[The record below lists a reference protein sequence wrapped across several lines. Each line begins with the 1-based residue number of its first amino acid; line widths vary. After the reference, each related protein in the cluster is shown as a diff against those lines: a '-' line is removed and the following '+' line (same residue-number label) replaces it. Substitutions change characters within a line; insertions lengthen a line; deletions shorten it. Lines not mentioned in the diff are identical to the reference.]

1 MTLSF
6 LILGGLLALGVPIA
20 FALGIAP
27 LLTLADRGIPFIA
40 LPQIIFEATDSFVL
54 LAVPLF
60 ILSGLLMQHG
70 GIAGRLVDVAVALLG
85 WLRGGLA
92 ASVVLTSMMFSTI
105 SGSSAATAAAVGSV
119 LIPQMSRSGYPKPF
133 AAATVASSAELGVII
148 PPSVPMVIYAM
159 LTGVSVIDLFIA
171 GILPGL
177 LIGASLIVTCLVVS
191 AIRGFGE
198 VEPFRLGPWLR
209 GLAVA
214 VRRAWAALLMPL
226 LVLGGIYGG
235 VFTPTEAAVIAVF
248 YALLV
253 GIFVYGELRWRDVPE
268 ILRQAAVTSAVVMII
283 VSFTAILAYV
293 LALLRAPDIVLDWL
307 RALSSDPLV
316 FLLLV
321 NVLLLLV
328 GIMFEPLPAI
338 LILGPLL
345 HPVAVGM
352 GIDGVHF
359 GLILIV
365 NTAVGMVTPPVGAN
379 LFISCA
385 IARISM
391 EQLTRPLMA
400 FLGVLVL
407 DILIITYVPALS
419 LALLAR

>member
-1 MTLSF
+1 LTISF
-6 LILGGLLALGVPIA
+6 LLLIGLLALGVPIA

-27 LLTLADRGIPFIA
+27 LAALADKGIPFIA

-60 ILSGLLMQHG
+60 ILSGQLMQHG

-85 WLRGGLA
+85 WLRGGLS

-119 LIPQMSRSGYPKPF
+119 LIPQMKREGYPVPF

-159 LTGVSVIDLFIA
+159 LTGISVIDLFIA
-171 GILPGL
+171 GILPGI
-177 LIGASLIVTCLVVS
+177 LIGVSLIITCLVVS
-191 AIRGFGE
+191 GLRGYGQ
-198 VEPFRLGPWLR
+198 VTPFRAGPWVR
-209 GLAVA
+209 GVAVA

-226 LVLGGIYGG
+226 IVLGGIYGG
-235 VFTPTEAAVIAVF
+235 IFTPTEAAVVAVF
-248 YALLV
+248 YALVV
-253 GIFVYGELRWRDVPE
+253 GTMIHGELAWRDVPRL
-268 ILRQAAVTSAVVMII
+268 LRQAAVTSAVVMII

-293 LALLRAPDIVLDWL
+293 LALLRAPDILLAGL
-307 RALSSDPLV
+307 RAISDNPIV

-321 NVLLLLV
+321 NIVLLLV
-328 GIMFEPLPAI
+328 GIFFEPLPAI
-338 LILGPLL
+338 LIMGPLL
-345 HPVAVGM
+345 HPVAVEM
-352 GIDGVHF
+352 GVDPTHF

-365 NTAVGMVTPPVGAN
+365 NTAIGMVTPPVGAN

-391 EQLTRPLMA
+391 EELTPPLLL
-400 FLGVLVL
+400 FLAVLVV

-419 LALLAR
+419 LALL

>member
-1 MTLSF
+1 VTVAFVL
-6 LILGGLLALGVPIA
+6 LAVLLALGVPIA
-20 FALGIAP
+20 FALGMAP
-27 LLTLADRGIPFIA
+27 LATLADRGIPFIA

-70 GIAGRLVDVAVALLG
+70 GIAARLVDVAVALLG

-92 ASVVLTSMMFSTI
+92 SSVVLTSMMFSTI
-105 SGSSAATAAAVGSV
+105 SGSSAATAAAVGST
-119 LIPQMSRSGYPKPF
+119 LIPQMRREGYPRGF

-159 LTGVSVIDLFIA
+159 LTGISVIDLFIA

-177 LIGASLIVTCLVVS
+177 LIGGSLIVTCIVISKL
-191 AIRGFGE
+191 RGYGQ
-198 VEPFRLGPWLR
+198 VQPFQLGPWAR
-209 GLAVA
+209 GVGRAVK
-214 VRRAWAALLMPL
+214 RAWAALLMPII
-226 LVLGGIYGG
+226 VLGGIYGG

-248 YALLV
+248 YALGV
-253 GIFVYGELRWRDVPE
+253 GTLVYGELRWRDVPE
-268 ILRQAAVTSAVVMII
+268 IFRQAAVTSAVVMII

-293 LALLRAPDIVLDWL
+293 LALLRAPDIMLEVL
-307 RALSSDPLV
+307 RGISDNPFV

-321 NVLLLLV
+321 NVALLII
-328 GIMFEPLPAI
+328 GIFFEPLPAI
-338 LILGPLL
+338 LIFGPLF
-345 HPVAVGM
+345 HPVAVQM
-352 GIDGVHF
+352 GIDPVHF
-359 GLILIV
+359 GLIMIV
-365 NTAVGMVTPPVGAN
+365 NTAIGMVTPPVGAN

-385 IARISM
+385 IAKISM
-391 EQLTRPLMA
+391 EELTRPLLP

-419 LALLAR
+419 LALVR

>member
-1 MTLSF
+1 MTLAF
-6 LILGGLLALGVPIA
+6 VLLMALLALGVPIA

-27 LLTLADRGIPFIA
+27 LVTLADRGIPFIA

-60 ILSGLLMQHG
+60 ILSGLLMQSG
-70 GIAGRLVDVAVALLG
+70 GIAARLVELAVALLG

-119 LIPQMSRSGYPKPF
+119 LIPQMKRSNYPTAF

-159 LTGVSVIDLFIA
+159 LTGISVTDLFIA
-171 GILPGL
+171 GILPGI
-177 LIGASLIVTCLVVS
+177 LIGVSLIVTCVVLS
-191 AIRGFGE
+191 ALRGYGE
-198 VEPFRLGPWLR
+198 VEPFRLGPWTR
-209 GLAVA
+209 GVAVA
-214 VRRAWAALLMPL
+214 LRRAWAAVMMP
-226 LVLGGIYGG
+226 VIILGGIYGG
-235 VFTPTEAAVIAVF
+235 IFTPTEAAVVAVF

-253 GIFVYGELRWRDVPE
+253 GTLVYGELQWREVPG

-293 LALLRAPDIVLDWL
+293 LALLRAPDMMLDAI
-307 RALSSDPLV
+307 RAVSDDPLV

-321 NVLLLLV
+321 NILLLLV
-328 GIMFEPLPAI
+328 GIFFEPLPAI

-352 GIDGVHF
+352 GIDPTHF

-365 NTAVGMVTPPVGAN
+365 NTAIGMVTPPVGAN

-391 EQLTRPLMA
+391 EELSRPLLV
-400 FLGVLVL
+400 FLAVLTV

-419 LALLAR
+419 LALL

>member
-1 MTLSF
+1 VTISF
-6 LILGGLLALGVPIA
+6 ILLMGLLALGVPIA

-27 LLTLADRGIPFIA
+27 LFALADRGIPFIA

-60 ILSGLLMQHG
+60 ILSGQLMQHG

-85 WLRGGLA
+85 WLRGGLS

-119 LIPQMSRSGYPKPF
+119 LIPQMKKEGYPTPF

-159 LTGVSVIDLFIA
+159 LTGISVIDLFIA
-171 GILPGL
+171 GILPGI
-177 LIGASLIVTCLVVS
+177 LIGVSLIITCLVISGMRVY
-191 AIRGFGE
+191 GQ
-198 VEPFRLGPWLR
+198 VTPFRAGPWAR
-209 GLAVA
+209 GVTVA

-226 LVLGGIYGG
+226 IVLGGIYGG

-248 YALLV
+248 YALFV
-253 GIFVYGELRWRDVPE
+253 GTMVYGELRWRDVPRL
-268 ILRQAAVTSAVVMII
+268 LRQAAVTSAVVMII

-293 LALLRAPDIVLDWL
+293 LALLRAPDIMLVAL
-307 RALSSDPLV
+307 RAISDDPIV
-316 FLLLV
+316 FLLMV
-321 NVLLLLV
+321 NIVLLLV
-328 GIMFEPLPAI
+328 GIFFEPLPAI
-338 LILGPLL
+338 LILGPLF
-345 HPVAVGM
+345 HPVAVQM
-352 GIDGVHF
+352 GVDPTHF

-365 NTAVGMVTPPVGAN
+365 NTAIGMVTPPVGAN

-391 EQLTRPLMA
+391 EELSRPLLV
-400 FLGVLVL
+400 FLGVLVV

-419 LALLAR
+419 LALL

>member
-105 SGSSAATAAAVGSV
+105 SGSSAATAAAVGAV
-119 LIPQMSRSGYPKPF
+119 LIPQMSRTGYPKPF
-133 AAATVASSAELGVII
+133 AASTVASSAELGVII

-177 LIGASLIVTCLVVS
+177 LIGFSLIITCLVVS
-191 AIRGFGE
+191 AIRGYGE
-198 VEPFRLGPWLR
+198 VEAFRLGPWLR
-209 GLAVA
+209 GVAVA
-214 VRRAWAALLMPL
+214 ARRAWAALLMPL

-253 GIFVYGELRWRDVPE
+253 GTLVYRELRWRDLPE

-307 RALSSDPLV
+307 RALSSEPIV

-321 NVLLLLV
+321 NILLLLV
-328 GIMFEPLPAI
+328 GIFFEPLPAI

-391 EQLTRPLMA
+391 EQLTRPLMV
-400 FLGVLVL
+400 FLGVLVI
-407 DILIITYVPALS
+407 DILVITYVPALS

>member
-1 MTLSF
+1 MTLAF
-6 LILGGLLALGVPIA
+6 ALLMLLLALGVPIA
-20 FALGIAP
+20 FALGMAP
-27 LLTLADRGIPFIA
+27 LWTLADRGIPFIA

-60 ILSGLLMQHG
+60 ILSGLLMQGG
-70 GIAGRLVDVAVALLG
+70 GIAARLVEVAVAILG

-92 ASVVLTSMMFSTI
+92 ASVVLTSMLFSTI

-119 LIPQMSRSGYPKPF
+119 LIPQMKRSNYPTPF
-133 AAATVASSAELGVII
+133 AASTVASSAELGVII

-159 LTGVSVIDLFIA
+159 LTGISVTDLFIA

-177 LIGASLIVTCLVVS
+177 LIGLSLIVTCIVVS
-191 AIRGFGE
+191 AVRGYGE
-198 VEPFRLGPWLR
+198 VEPFRPGPWLR
-209 GLAVA
+209 GVARA
-214 VRRAWAALLMPL
+214 VRRAWAALLMP
-226 LVLGGIYGG
+226 VIILGGIYGG

-248 YALLV
+248 YALFV
-253 GIFVYGELRWRDVPE
+253 GTTVYGELRWREVPG

-293 LALLRAPDIVLDWL
+293 LALLRAPDIMLEWI
-307 RALSSDPLV
+307 RAVSDDPLV

-328 GIMFEPLPAI
+328 GVFFEPLPAI

-352 GIDGVHF
+352 GIDPVHF

-365 NTAVGMVTPPVGAN
+365 NTAIGMVTPPVGAN

-391 EQLTRPLMA
+391 EQLTRPLLV
-400 FLGVLVL
+400 FLAVLVV

-419 LALLAR
+419 LALL

>member
-1 MTLSF
+1 VTLAF
-6 LILGGLLALGVPIA
+6 VLLMALLALGVPIA

-27 LLTLADRGIPFIA
+27 LATLADRGIPFIA

-60 ILSGLLMQHG
+60 ILSGLLMQSG
-70 GIAGRLVDVAVALLG
+70 GIAARLVELAVALLG

-119 LIPQMSRSGYPKPF
+119 LIPQMKRSNYPTPF

-159 LTGVSVIDLFIA
+159 LTGISVTDLFIA
-171 GILPGL
+171 GILPGI
-177 LIGASLIVTCLVVS
+177 LIGVSLIVTCVVVS
-191 AIRGFGE
+191 ALRGYGD
-198 VEPFRLGPWLR
+198 VEPFRPGPWAR
-209 GLAVA
+209 GVA
-214 VRRAWAALLMPL
+214 IALRRAWAAVLMP
-226 LVLGGIYGG
+226 VIILGGIYGG
-235 VFTPTEAAVIAVF
+235 VFTPTEAAVVAVF

-253 GIFVYGELRWRDVPE
+253 GTLVYGELQWRQVPG

-293 LALLRAPDIVLDWL
+293 LALLRAPDIMLDWI
-307 RALSSDPLV
+307 RSVSDNPLV

-328 GIMFEPLPAI
+328 GIFFEPLPAI

-352 GIDGVHF
+352 GIDPVHF

-365 NTAVGMVTPPVGAN
+365 NTAIGMVTPPVGAN

-391 EQLTRPLMA
+391 EQLTRPLLV
-400 FLGVLVL
+400 FLAVLAV
-407 DILIITYVPALS
+407 DILVITYVPALS
-419 LALLAR
+419 LALLG

>member
-1 MTLSF
+1 VTISF
-6 LILGGLLALGVPIA
+6 VLLMVLLALGVPIA
-20 FALGIAP
+20 FALGMAP
-27 LLTLADRGIPFIA
+27 LATLADRGIPFIA

-70 GIAGRLVDVAVALLG
+70 GIASRLVDVAVALLG

-105 SGSSAATAAAVGSV
+105 SGSSAATAAAVGST
-119 LIPQMSRSGYPKPF
+119 LIPQMRREGYPRGF

-159 LTGVSVIDLFIA
+159 LTGISVIDLFIA

-177 LIGASLIVTCLVVS
+177 LIGGSLIATCLVIS
-191 AIRGFGE
+191 KLRGYGQ
-198 VEPFRLGPWLR
+198 VQRFRLGPWLR
-209 GLAVA
+209 GVAVA
-214 VRRAWAALLMPL
+214 VKRAWAALLMPVI
-226 LVLGGIYGG
+226 VLGGIYGG

-248 YALLV
+248 YALIV
-253 GIFVYGELRWRDVPE
+253 GTLVYGELRLRDVPK
-268 ILRQAAVTSAVVMII
+268 IFRQAAVTSAVVMVI

-293 LALLRAPDIVLDWL
+293 LALLRAPDIILAAL
-307 RALSSDPLV
+307 RGISDNPMV

-321 NVLLLLV
+321 NVALLV
-328 GIMFEPLPAI
+328 IGIFFEPLPAI
-338 LILGPLL
+338 LIFGPLF
-345 HPVAVGM
+345 HPVAVQL
-352 GIDGVHF
+352 GIDPVHF
-359 GLILIV
+359 GLIMIV
-365 NTAVGMVTPPVGAN
+365 NTAIGMVTPPVGAN

-385 IARISM
+385 IAKISM
-391 EQLTRPLMA
+391 EELTRPLLP
-400 FLGVLVL
+400 FLAVLVL

-419 LALLAR
+419 LALLG

>member
-1 MTLSF
+1 MTISF
-6 LILGGLLALGVPIA
+6 VLLMVLLALGVPIA
-20 FALGIAP
+20 FALGMAP
-27 LLTLADRGIPFIA
+27 LATLADRGIPFIA

-70 GIAGRLVDVAVALLG
+70 GIASRLVDVAVALLG

-105 SGSSAATAAAVGSV
+105 SGSSAATAAAVGST
-119 LIPQMSRSGYPKPF
+119 LIPQMRREGYPRGF

-159 LTGVSVIDLFIA
+159 LTGISVIDLFIA

-177 LIGASLIVTCLVVS
+177 LIGGSLIATCLVIS
-191 AIRGFGE
+191 KLRGYGQ
-198 VEPFRLGPWLR
+198 VQRFRLGPWLR
-209 GLAVA
+209 GVAVA
-214 VRRAWAALLMPL
+214 VKRAWAALLMPVI
-226 LVLGGIYGG
+226 VLGGIYGG

-248 YALLV
+248 YALIV
-253 GIFVYGELRWRDVPE
+253 GTLVYGELRLRDVPK
-268 ILRQAAVTSAVVMII
+268 IFRQAAVTSAVVMVI

-293 LALLRAPDIVLDWL
+293 LALLRAPDIILAAL
-307 RALSSDPLV
+307 RGISDNPMV

-321 NVLLLLV
+321 NVALLV
-328 GIMFEPLPAI
+328 IGIFFEPLPAI
-338 LILGPLL
+338 LIFGPLF
-345 HPVAVGM
+345 HPVAVQL
-352 GIDGVHF
+352 GIDPVHF
-359 GLILIV
+359 GLIMIV
-365 NTAVGMVTPPVGAN
+365 NTAIGMVTPPVGAN

-385 IARISM
+385 IAKISM
-391 EQLTRPLMA
+391 EELTRPLLP
-400 FLGVLVL
+400 FLAVLVL

-419 LALLAR
+419 LALLG

>member
-1 MTLSF
+1 VTLSF
-6 LILGGLLALGVPIA
+6 VLLVVLLALGVPIA

-27 LLTLADRGIPFIA
+27 LAALADRGIPFIA

-60 ILSGLLMQHG
+60 ILSGLLMQSG
-70 GIAGRLVDVAVALLG
+70 GIAARLVEVAVALLG

-119 LIPQMSRSGYPKPF
+119 LIPQMKRETYPTPF
-133 AAATVASSAELGVII
+133 AAANRRLLGRARRDHPAFGPDGHLRHADRRVGDRPVHRGHPARASDRRVADPDLHRDQHVARLRPGGAVPRRSLGARRRAGAAARMGGAADAADR
-148 PPSVPMVIYAM
+148 PRRHLWRRLHADRGRGGR
-159 LTGVSVIDLFIA
+159 GVLRAA
-171 GILPGL
+171 GRHAGL
-177 LIGASLIVTCLVVS
+177 SRA
-191 AIRGFGE
+191 
-198 VEPFRLGPWLR
+198 
-209 GLAVA
+209 GLA
-214 VRRAWAALLMPL
+214 R
-226 LVLGGIYGG
+226 G
-235 VFTPTEAAVIAVF
+235 AVI
-248 YALLV
+248 
-253 GIFVYGELRWRDVPE
+253 LRK
-268 ILRQAAVTSAVVMII
+268 AAVTSAVVMVI

-293 LALLRAPDIVLDWL
+293 LALLRAPDIMLDWI
-307 RALSSDPLV
+307 RGISADPLV

-321 NVLLLLV
+321 NVMLLLV
-328 GIMFEPLPAI
+328 GIFFEPLPAI

-352 GIDGVHF
+352 GIDPVHF

-365 NTAVGMVTPPVGAN
+365 NTAIGMVTPPVGAN

-391 EQLTRPLMA
+391 EELTRPLLL
-400 FLGVLVL
+400 FLAVLVV

-419 LALLAR
+419 LALLG

>member
-6 LILGGLLALGVPIA
+6 LLLFALLALGVPIA

-27 LLTLADRGIPFIA
+27 LAALSDRGVPFIA

-60 ILSGLLMQHG
+60 ILSGRLMQSG
-70 GIAGRLVDVAVALLG
+70 GIASRLVELAVALLG

-92 ASVVLTSMMFSTI
+92 ASVVLTSMLFSTI

-119 LIPQMSRSGYPKPF
+119 LIPQMAKEGYPRSF

-159 LTGVSVIDLFIA
+159 LTGISVTDLFVA

-177 LIGASLIVTCLVVS
+177 LIGASLMVTALVVS
-191 AIRGFGE
+191 ARNGHGT
-198 VEPFRLGPWLR
+198 VEPFRPGPWVR
-209 GLAVA
+209 GVVRAL
-214 VRRAWAALLMPL
+214 RRAWAALLMPL
-226 LVLGGIYGG
+226 IVLGGIYGG

-253 GIFVYGELRWRDVPE
+253 GRFVHRELRLRDLPG
-268 ILRQAAVTSAVVMII
+268 ILREAAVTSAVVMII

-293 LALLRAPDIVLDWL
+293 LALLRAPDIMLGWL

-321 NVLLLLV
+321 NVMLLLV
-328 GIMFEPLPAI
+328 GVFFEPLPAI
-338 LILGPLL
+338 LILAPLL

-352 GIDGVHF
+352 GIDPVHF
-359 GLILIV
+359 GLVLIV

-379 LFISCA
+379 LFITCG
-385 IARISM
+385 IAGISM
-391 EQLTRPLMA
+391 EELTRPLLP
-400 FLGVLVL
+400 FLAVLVA
-407 DILIITYVPALS
+407 DILVITYVPALS
-419 LALLAR
+419 LALLP

>member
-1 MTLSF
+1 VTISF
-6 LILGGLLALGVPIA
+6 LLLGALLALGVPIA
-20 FALGIAP
+20 FALGMAP
-27 LLTLADRGIPFIA
+27 LAALMDRGIPFIA

-70 GIAGRLVDVAVALLG
+70 GIAGRLVEVAVALLG

-105 SGSSAATAAAVGSV
+105 SGSSAATAAAVGST
-119 LIPQMSRSGYPKPF
+119 LIPQMRREGYPRGF

-159 LTGVSVIDLFIA
+159 LTGISVIDLFIA

-177 LIGASLIVTCLVVS
+177 LIGGSLIITCLVIS
-191 AIRGFGE
+191 KLRGYGQ
-198 VEPFRLGPWLR
+198 VEPFRAGPWLR
-209 GLAVA
+209 GVA
-214 VRRAWAALLMPL
+214 RALRRAWAALLMPVI
-226 LVLGGIYGG
+226 VLGGIYGG

-248 YALLV
+248 YALGV
-253 GIFVYGELRWRDVPE
+253 GTLVYGELRWRDVPG
-268 ILRQAAVTSAVVMII
+268 IVRQAAVTSALVMVI

-293 LALLRAPDIVLDWL
+293 LALLRAPDIMLAAL
-307 RALSSDPLV
+307 RSISDNPMV

-321 NVLLLLV
+321 NVLLLII

-338 LILGPLL
+338 LIFGPLL
-345 HPVAVGM
+345 HPVAVEM
-352 GIDGVHF
+352 GIDPVHF
-359 GLILIV
+359 GLIMIV
-365 NTAVGMVTPPVGAN
+365 NTAIGMVTPPVGAN

-385 IARISM
+385 IAKISM
-391 EQLTRPLMA
+391 EELTRPLLP

-407 DILIITYVPALS
+407 NILIITYVPALS
-419 LALLAR
+419 LALLR

>member
-1 MTLSF
+1 MTVAFVL
-6 LILGGLLALGVPIA
+6 LIVLLALGVPIA

-27 LLTLADRGIPFIA
+27 LATLADRGIPFIA

-70 GIAGRLVDVAVALLG
+70 GIAARLVDVAVALLG

-105 SGSSAATAAAVGSV
+105 SGSSAATAAAVGST
-119 LIPQMSRSGYPKPF
+119 LIPQMRREGYPRGF

-159 LTGVSVIDLFIA
+159 LTGISVIDLFIA

-177 LIGASLIVTCLVVS
+177 LIGGSLIVTCLVIS
-191 AIRGFGE
+191 ALRGHGQ
-198 VEPFRLGPWLR
+198 VQPFRLGPWLR
-209 GLAVA
+209 GVGGAI
-214 VRRAWAALLMPL
+214 RRAWAALLMPL
-226 LVLGGIYGG
+226 IVLGGIYGG

-253 GIFVYGELRWRDVPE
+253 GTLVYGELRWRDVPQ
-268 ILRQAAVTSAVVMII
+268 IFRQAAVTSAVVMVI

-293 LALLRAPDIVLDWL
+293 LALLRAPDIMLAAL
-307 RALSSDPLV
+307 RAISDDPLV

-321 NVLLLLV
+321 NVLLLV
-328 GIMFEPLPAI
+328 IGIFFEPLPAI
-338 LILGPLL
+338 LIFGPLL
-345 HPVAVGM
+345 HPVAVQM
-352 GIDGVHF
+352 GIDPVHF
-359 GLILIV
+359 GLIMIV
-365 NTAVGMVTPPVGAN
+365 NTAIGMVTPPVGAN

-391 EQLTRPLMA
+391 EELTRPLLP
-400 FLGVLVL
+400 FLAVLVL

-419 LALLAR
+419 LALL

>member
-1 MTLSF
+1 MV
-6 LILGGLLALGVPIA
+6 LLALGVPIA
-20 FALGIAP
+20 FALGMAP
-27 LLTLADRGIPFIA
+27 LATLADRGIPFIA

-70 GIAGRLVDVAVALLG
+70 GIASRLVGVAVALLG

-105 SGSSAATAAAVGSV
+105 SGSSAATAAAVGST
-119 LIPQMSRSGYPKPF
+119 LIPQMRREGYPRGF

-159 LTGVSVIDLFIA
+159 LTGISVIDLFIA

-177 LIGASLIVTCLVVS
+177 LIGVSLILTCLIIS
-191 AIRGFGE
+191 KLRGYGQ
-198 VEPFRLGPWLR
+198 VESFRLGPWLR
-209 GLAVA
+209 GVGVA
-214 VRRAWAALLMPL
+214 VKRAWAALLMPVI
-226 LVLGGIYGG
+226 VLGGIYGG

-248 YALLV
+248 YALIV
-253 GIFVYGELRWRDVPE
+253 GTLVYGELRLRDVPE
-268 ILRQAAVTSAVVMII
+268 IFRQAAVTSAVVMVI

-293 LALLRAPDIVLDWL
+293 LALLRAPDIMLAAL
-307 RALSSDPLV
+307 RGISDNPMV

-321 NVLLLLV
+321 NVALLII
-328 GIMFEPLPAI
+328 GIFFEPLPAI
-338 LILGPLL
+338 LIFGPLF
-345 HPVAVGM
+345 HPVAVQL
-352 GIDGVHF
+352 GIDPVHF
-359 GLILIV
+359 GLIMIV
-365 NTAVGMVTPPVGAN
+365 NTAIGMVTPPVGAN

-385 IARISM
+385 IAKISM
-391 EQLTRPLMA
+391 EELTRPLLP
-400 FLGVLVL
+400 FLAVLVL

-419 LALLAR
+419 LALLG

>member
-1 MTLSF
+1 MV
-6 LILGGLLALGVPIA
+6 LLALGVPIA
-20 FALGIAP
+20 FALGMAP
-27 LLTLADRGIPFIA
+27 LATLADRGIPFIA

-70 GIAGRLVDVAVALLG
+70 GIASRLVDVAVALLG

-105 SGSSAATAAAVGSV
+105 SGSSAATAAAVGST
-119 LIPQMSRSGYPKPF
+119 LIPQMRREGYPRGF

-159 LTGVSVIDLFIA
+159 LTGISVIDLFIA

-177 LIGASLIVTCLVVS
+177 LIGGSLIATCLVIS
-191 AIRGFGE
+191 KLRGYGQ
-198 VEPFRLGPWLR
+198 VQRFRLGPWLR
-209 GLAVA
+209 GVAVA
-214 VRRAWAALLMPL
+214 VKRAWAALLMPVI
-226 LVLGGIYGG
+226 VLGGIYGG

-248 YALLV
+248 YALIV
-253 GIFVYGELRWRDVPE
+253 GTLVYGELRLRDVPK
-268 ILRQAAVTSAVVMII
+268 IFRQAAVTSAVVMVI

-293 LALLRAPDIVLDWL
+293 LALLRAPDIILAAL
-307 RALSSDPLV
+307 RGISDNPMV

-321 NVLLLLV
+321 NVALLV
-328 GIMFEPLPAI
+328 IGIFFEPLPAI
-338 LILGPLL
+338 LIFGPLF
-345 HPVAVGM
+345 HPVAVQL
-352 GIDGVHF
+352 GIDPVHF
-359 GLILIV
+359 GLIMIV
-365 NTAVGMVTPPVGAN
+365 NTAIGMVTPPVGAN

-385 IARISM
+385 IAKISM
-391 EQLTRPLMA
+391 EELTRPLLP
-400 FLGVLVL
+400 FLAVLVL

-419 LALLAR
+419 LALLG